1 MMMRTIIQNAIMIM
15 EIVVLMIKA
24 IMWYSDLNSTLVYI
38 VGKTYYPHKMYTDR
52 CSGIWAK
59 QISTFRQFWA
69 GEATAKNFFD
79 LP

>member
-1 MMMRTIIQNAIMIM
+1 MMRTIIQNAIMIM

-38 VGKTYYPHKMYTDR
+38 VGKTYYPQKMYTDR
-52 CSGIWAK
+52 YSGIWAK
-59 QISTFRQFWA
+59 RISSFRQFWA
-69 GEATAKNFFD
+69 GETVAKNFFN